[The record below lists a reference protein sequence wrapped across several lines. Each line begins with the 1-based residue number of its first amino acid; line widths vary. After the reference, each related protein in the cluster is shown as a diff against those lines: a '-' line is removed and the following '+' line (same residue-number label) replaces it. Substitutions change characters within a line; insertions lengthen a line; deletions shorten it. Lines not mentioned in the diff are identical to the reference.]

1 MNLYNEI
8 ELKYFSLILCTVR
21 CDEIGNESVKVG
33 ADEKLYFI
41 LGVCINQQTIKHLVK
56 DGINLFYVLCRH
68 LCYDI
73 YYQVKDNFSIKLN
86 GHGMPIIIH

>member
-33 ADEKLYFI
+33 ADE
-41 LGVCINQQTIKHLVK
+41 IKHLVK